1 MIDRLF
7 NRVVKPPYLAAR
19 RAVTRTMF
27 DGRYSVDT
35 DGVVS
40 ATELGISDERS
51 LEYKPAGLTRLR
63 RVLPPREVSADDVFV
78 DFGSGKGRVVLQAAL
93 HYSFRRVYGVEL
105 SDRLHQV
112 AERNVAAVRDR
123 LRCPDVRLVHSDVL
137 NFDVPDDVTVAFFY
151 NPFVGD
157 LFEAVVA
164 RLVQSVDRCPRPL
177 RIVYGNPTE
186 EAALLRIGHVR
197 TVRTLRG
204 WRPGREWSRSN
215 SYRLYELGCRPGS
228 TPSPSKD
235 A

>member
-7 NRVVKPPYLAAR
+7 THVVKPPYLAVR
-19 RAVTRTMF
+19 QLVTRTMF

-40 ATELGISDERS
+40 PGELGITDERS

-63 RVLPPREVSADDVFV
+63 RILPPREVSADDVFV

-93 HYSFRRVYGVEL
+93 HYPFRKVYGVEL
-105 SDRLHQV
+105 SEELHRI
-112 AERNVAAVRDR
+112 AEKNVAAVRDR

-137 NFDVPDDVTVAFFY
+137 DFEIPDCVTVAFFY

-157 LFEAVVA
+157 LFEAVVN
-164 RLVQSVDRCPRPL
+164 RLVESVDRNPRPV

-186 EAALLRIGHVR
+186 EAALLRTGRVR

-204 WRPGREWSRSN
+204 WRPGRAWSRSN
-215 SYRLYELGCRPGS
+215 SYRLYEL
-228 TPSPSKD
+228 T
-235 A
+235 